1 MNFPYFIAKRVAGSG
16 QASFSRLIIR
26 IAVVAIALSVTVMI
40 CSNALIAGFKQ
51 EIRAKIFGFWGH
63 IHITDTDI
71 NQSMLEAFPI
81 KKDQDFYPHLD
92 TIKGVSYRMQEPF
105 MGKRVERTYTTK
117 GGIRHIQVFAIK
129 PGIIEAG
136 KGEDQDIEGIIL
148 KGVGE
153 DFDWAF
159 MDQYIKRGKRLS
171 LPEEEM
177 SRDILI
183 SAQTAKRLQ
192 VDTGDTFI
200 VHFVEKGEQLQRRFY
215 VSGVYRTGL
224 EEYDQKFALV
234 DIRQIQRLLGWTK
247 DQVSGFEVF
256 IDDIDD
262 LEAYTDYIYYE
273 ELPADLYAE
282 SIRRKLPEIFDW
294 LDLQDI
300 NEVVILS
307 LMVIVAI
314 INMVTALMILILER
328 TNMIG
333 TLKALGTSNW
343 GIRKVFL
350 YYAAYIIVVGL
361 FWGNLFGIGLCVLQD
376 QFELIRLSEENYY
389 LSTAPIALQALPILM
404 INLGTLVITLVFLLL
419 PSYLV
424 SSISPVKAIRFK

>member
-1 MNFPYFIAKRVAGSG
+1 MNFPYFIARRVAATG

-26 IAVVAIALSVTVMI
+26 IAVIAIALSVTVMI

-51 EIRAKIFGFWGH
+51 EIRTKIFGFWGH

-71 NQSMLEAFPI
+71 NRSMLEAYPI
-81 KKDQDFYPHLD
+81 DKDQPFYPHLD
-92 TIKGVSYRMQEPF
+92 TIKGVSYSMKVPF
-105 MGKRVERTYTTK
+105 MGKQVERTYETK
-117 GGIRHIQVFAIK
+117 GGIQHIQAFAIK

-136 KGEDQDIEGIIL
+136 KGEAQEIEGIIL

-153 DFDWAF
+153 DFNWAF

-171 LPEEEM
+171 FPEDKM

-183 SAQTAKRLQ
+183 SDQTSRRLQ

-224 EEYDQKFALV
+224 EEYDQKFAMV
-234 DIRQIQRLLGWTK
+234 DIRQIQRLLGWTE

-262 LEAYTDYIYYE
+262 LYALTEYVYFE
-273 ELPADLYAE
+273 ELPPDLYAE
-282 SIRRKLPEIFDW
+282 SIREKLPEIFDW

-300 NEVVILS
+300 NEVVILT

-343 GIRKVFL
+343 GIRKIFL
-350 YYAAYIIVVGL
+350 YYAAYIIVLGL
-361 FWGNLFGIGLCVLQD
+361 FWGNLIGIGLCVVQD

-389 LSTAPIALQALPILM
+389 LSTAPIALKPLPILL
-404 INLGTLVITLVFLLL
+404 INLGTLIITLLFLLL